1 MVDVHLI
8 QGKAMLISLATPC
21 HRKRRQVL
29 ASSMNVPQKGFGN
42 WYMYLTHSRASVTQ
56 TVAKWSYRTKG
67 IEPHACIEIENYA
80 TLFFMVNMASSMVH
94 RCVCPMMKKQ
104 MSHNMAAI
112 LQLIRSL
119 GLQRTSFILDIHFMI
134 NLSSPVKQGIC
145 WPVSRGY
152 IMGSSLELL
161 MVTRFLKLTNDQVMG
176 FD

>member
-1 MVDVHLI
+1 
-8 QGKAMLISLATPC
+8 MLISLATPC

-29 ASSMNVPQKGFGN
+29 ASSMNVPQKGFSN
-42 WYMYLTHSRASVTQ
+42 WYMYLTHSRASATQ

-112 LQLIRSL
+112 LQLIPSL
-119 GLQRTSFILDIHFMI
+119 GLQRTSLILDMSDIDAMF
-134 NLSSPVKQGIC
+134 NDTCQYK
-145 WPVSRGY
+145 VSANQYSRPYRG
-152 IMGSSLELL
+152 
-161 MVTRFLKLTNDQVMG
+161 LKVRAHQDHVVS
-176 FD
+176 F